1 MIHYISPYSTTTP
14 PNIGGAINA
23 AIRQLS
29 PADDDWIV
37 HVDQDVCFLRPDT
50 KAQIEQVL
58 AATDYDVLGCLTN
71 RLSGNHQ
78 LYAREFNASSDMLE
92 HIAIANH
99 CHERHYGQVVETDI
113 NLAAFLMAFRVRTW
127 KSVGGFR
134 EHSIRF
140 DSEFT
145 DAVQGKG
152 GRLGIMQGVY
162 VFHLY
167 RMWSDNPVWEVGHL
181 TSPLL

>member
-1 MIHYISPYSTTTP
+1 MIHYISPYSTATP
-14 PNIGGAINA
+14 PNIGGAIND

-71 RLSGNHQ
+71 RLAGNHQ
-78 LYAREFNASSDMLE
+78 LLGSEFSQASDMRK
-92 HIAIANH
+92 HIDKANH
-99 CHERHYGQVVETDI
+99 CHYSAYGVVRPTNI
-113 NLAAFLMAFRVRTW
+113 NIAAMLMAFRVRTW
-127 KSVGGFR
+127 RSVGGFR

-145 DAVQGKG
+145 DAVQAKG

-181 TSPLL
+181 TTRE